1 MSRAVRAA
9 GRGARGG
16 ARTCARGAAAVVTLA
31 ALATL
36 SATPMAAASATA
48 LVQVPAAAAVAAP
61 PAQAQAKPA
70 GEAPVTS
77 VYEVLD
83 GQMRL
88 GLRDLD
94 GDGRKDLLTAGPAGL
109 AWRRLRE
116 DGSFPAEDDG
126 TLEWPSVT
134 VGWNV
139 ADLEGDGRTE
149 VVLLIDGERVATAA
163 PGEGGALVLGPDRIA
178 DAGGFLPRG
187 VRRVNF
193 VRDIDG
199 DGRLDLVIPANGR
212 FLIHLQQERGW
223 APALP
228 VDFQASVT
236 LELGDP
242 ARLDASFSQR
252 VKIPWFTL
260 QDVDGDGR
268 TDLVSETG
276 QVAQFHLARPAL
288 PERPTWS
295 LDLEAL
301 AASVPKPERIDLED
315 LLSNVEVPVNW
326 KTADLDGEP
335 PYDLVIQRSG
345 TITVHEGGSVGPKLD
360 QPDQVLKASGNVLYF
375 LLRDVNKDRL
385 PDLQLLRGGS
395 FSIGELLRLLVVP
408 GSLDFDVFSYIN
420 EGGRFARKPSVTTT
434 LSLRIPALL
443 GFLDDFR
450 EMRDDYRHRRD
461 VPALPAALD
470 GDGSLDDVV
479 DVQPGGA
486 AGEPGAVGVWK
497 GAVPADFRMGGV
509 SELKKFSPDELLEQY
524 ALSRLDALSD
534 GGTLSI
540 GIDDIRKLVMVTP
553 GYDLRQAVAGRKP
566 DARWK
571 LAFPAEGATLRVE
584 DIDADG
590 RDDVIATG
598 KDASGRQR
606 VQFFLT
612 R

>member
-1 MSRAVRAA
+1 MS
-9 GRGARGG
+9 RGG
-16 ARTCARGAAAVVTLA
+16 AWASVVSVSVAVARAVAAI
-31 ALATL
+31 ATL
-36 SATPMAAASATA
+36 SASARAQAASE
-48 LVQVPAAAAVAAP
+48 
-61 PAQAQAKPA
+61 A
-70 GEAPVTS
+70 GEPVSS
-77 VYEVLD
+77 VYQVLD
-83 GQMRL
+83 GQTRL

-94 GDGRKDLLTAGPAGL
+94 GDRRKDLLAVGPTGVS
-109 AWRRLRE
+109 WRRLRE
-116 DGSFPAEDDG
+116 DGSFAGADDG
-126 TLEWPSVT
+126 ALEWPSAT
-134 VGWNV
+134 VGWSV
-139 ADLEGDGRTE
+139 ADLDGDGRTE
-149 VVLLIDGERVATAA
+149 VVLLIDGERVATVG
-163 PGEGGALVLGPDRIA
+163 PGQDGALVLGPDRIA

-193 VRDIDG
+193 VRDVDG

-212 FLIHLQQERGW
+212 FLIHLQHEQGW

-228 VDFQASVT
+228 VDFQADVD

-242 ARLDASFSQR
+242 SRLDASFSQR

-260 QDVDGDGR
+260 QDVDGDGK

-276 QVAQFHLARPAL
+276 QVAQFHLARPEL

-326 KTADLDGEP
+326 RTADLDGEP
-335 PYDLVIQRSG
+335 PNDLVIQRSG
-345 TITVHEGGSVGPKLD
+345 TITVHTGGSVGPRLE

-375 LLRDVNKDRL
+375 LLRDVNKDKL
-385 PDLQLLRGGS
+385 PDLQLLRGGT

-443 GFLDDFR
+443 GFLDDFK
-450 EMRDDYRHRRD
+450 EMRDEYRHRRD
-461 VPALPAALD
+461 VPALPATLD
-470 GDGSLDDVV
+470 GDLAQDDVL

-497 GAVPADFRMGGV
+497 DAVPAGFVMGGV

-534 GGTLSI
+534 GGTLSV
-540 GIDDIRKLVMVTP
+540 GIEDIRKLILITP

-566 DARWK
+566 DERWK

-584 DIDADG
+584 DIDGDG
-590 RDDVIATG
+590 RDDVIVMG
-598 KDASGRQR
+598 KDASGTQR
-606 VQFFLT
+606 VQFLLT